1 MNEVYRQTGL
11 ANLVISDP
19 SCSSLY
25 TVSLSLFPFSL
36 LLYFSLSV
44 DLVAE
49 AEPGDA
55 AVSVAELP
63 AAAAGPLQPGAG
75 APEPAAPRTAAGV
88 PAQGTQPAGGP
99 LLRHAGP
106 GGDPPARPQGE
117 APTGLS
123 TKSPVIVNVLTIRP
137 TRSPPSPSPSVY
149 WGI

>member
-106 GGDPPARPQGE
+106 GGNPSARPQG
-117 APTGLS
+117 
-123 TKSPVIVNVLTIRP
+123 VTI
-137 TRSPPSPSPSVY
+137 
-149 WGI
+149 